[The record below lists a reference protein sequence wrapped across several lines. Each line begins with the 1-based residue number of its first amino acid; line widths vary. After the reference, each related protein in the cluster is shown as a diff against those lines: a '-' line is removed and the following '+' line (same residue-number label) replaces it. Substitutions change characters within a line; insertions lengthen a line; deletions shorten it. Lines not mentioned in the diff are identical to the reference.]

1 MEKFTFDDGN
11 LFQLKRIA
19 DALESI
25 AKSMENEQKNLN
37 KGNDKKNK
45 KLPPHKRYKN

>member
-1 MEKFTFDDGN
+1 MERFTFDDNN
-11 LFQLKRIA
+11 LFQLRRIA

-37 KGNDKKNK
+37 KEGNDKK
-45 KLPPHKRYKN
+45 KLPPHTKN

>member
-11 LFQLKRIA
+11 LFQLRRIA

-25 AKSMENEQKNLN
+25 AKSMEMENEQKNLN
-37 KGNDKKNK
+37 KEGNDKK
-45 KLPPHKRYKN
+45 KLPPQTKN